1 MLDKRLQ
8 LCVSMVDGTGTVCDV
23 GTDHAYLAAELIKSG
38 KCQKVIASD
47 VREGPLEAAAR
58 TVEKNGLPEKI
69 ELVLANGLEGINLDG
84 VSDIVIAGMGGETI
98 IEILSESNWIRNG
111 INLVLQ
117 PMTKVEVLRKWLVE
131 NGFVTINEA
140 AVEESGKAYIVIKAA
155 YWAPTTEKL
164 SELDAYRGHLDADD
178 QAAKQFLLHQQRELE
193 NKAKGMEKSGR
204 YALAFHYNTLAKNLF
219 MTECSQPV
227 PVSEIYEK
235 LNKTYPFAI
244 QEKWDNS
251 GLLIDS
257 EVTVNRVLLTLDI
270 DKKSVEEACA
280 YAADLIISHHPII
293 FEPLKKIKKGAPVYD
308 IIFNNMSAICMHTN
322 VDKAPRGTNWIIK
335 ELLWDTFGFSCEPE
349 FFEDCGDGYGFGY
362 VCDLEKEVSAKEFGE
377 ELKKIFDCQFV
388 RYNETGKNIKRIG
401 FCSGSG
407 GSMLGIAIEKGC
419 DAYITGDVKHDVWID
434 AKNSGIALY
443 DCGHFHTENIV
454 LNEIRCVLEESF
466 PQLDVIIAESSAD
479 PVSYIG

>member
-178 QAAKQFLLHQQRELE
+178 PAAKQFLLHQQRELE

-219 MTECSQPV
+219 MTECSQSV

-280 YAADLIISHHPII
+280 YAADLIISHHPVI
-293 FEPLKKIKKGAPVYD
+293 FEPLKNIKKGTPVYD

-401 FCSGSG
+401 LCSGSG

>member
-8 LCVSMVDGTGTVCDV
+8 LCASMVDGTGTVCDV

-58 TVEKNGLPEKI
+58 TVEKSGLPEKI
-69 ELVLANGLEGINLDG
+69 ELVLANGLEGINLEG

-98 IEILSESNWIRNG
+98 VEILRESNWIRNG

-164 SELDAYRGHLDADD
+164 SELDAYRGHLNADD
-178 QAAKQFLLHQQRELE
+178 PAAKQFLLHQQKDLE

-204 YALAFHYNTLAKNLF
+204 YALAFHYNTLAKNIF
-219 MTECSQPV
+219 TTECSQPV

-235 LNKTYPFAI
+235 LNETYPFAI

-257 EVTVNRVLLTLDI
+257 DITACRVLLTLDI

-280 YAADLIISHHPII
+280 YAADLIISHHPVI
-293 FEPLKKIKKGAPVYD
+293 FEPLKKIKKGTPVYD

-322 VDKAPRGTNWIIK
+322 VDKAPRGTNWVIK
-335 ELLWDTFGFSCEPE
+335 ELLWDAFGFSCEPE
-349 FFEDCGDGYGFGY
+349 FFEDCGDGYGLGY
-362 VCDLEKEVSAKEFGE
+362 VCELEKEVSAKEFGE
-377 ELKKIFDCQFV
+377 ELKKIFDCRFV
-388 RYNETGKNIKRIG
+388 KYNETGKNIKKVG

-407 GSMLGIAIEKGC
+407 GSMLGLAIEKGC